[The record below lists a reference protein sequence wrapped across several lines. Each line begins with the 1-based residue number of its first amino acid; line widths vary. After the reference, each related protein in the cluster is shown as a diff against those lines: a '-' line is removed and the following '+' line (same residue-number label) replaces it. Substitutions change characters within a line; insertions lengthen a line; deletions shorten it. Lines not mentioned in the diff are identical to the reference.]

1 MSLFNAQPFTSSAG
15 LELLWKLECDEISP
29 ADWRNIAAI
38 VAPHLHFSNVEG
50 VPRGGL
56 PFAAALE
63 PYKTEDG
70 GPLIVDDVLT
80 TGRSM
85 EVQRGAR
92 VLANGLVL
100 FARGPL
106 PSWVRAVL
114 VVPEWLR

>member
-1 MSLFNAQPFTSSAG
+1 MSLFNAQPFTSAAG
-15 LELLWKLECDEISP
+15 LELLWKLECDELSP

-38 VAPHLHFSNVEG
+38 VAPHFHFSSVEG

-56 PFAAALE
+56 LFAEALE
-63 PYKTEDG
+63 PYKTEG
-70 GPLIVDDVLT
+70 GGLLIVDDVLT

-85 EVQRGAR
+85 EVQRRGR
-92 VLANGLVL
+92 VPASGLVL

-106 PSWVRAVL
+106 PSWILSVL

>member
-15 LELLWKLECDEISP
+15 IELLWKLECDELSP

-38 VAPHLHFSNVEG
+38 VAPHLHFRSVEG

-63 PYKTEDG
+63 PYKTTEG
-70 GPLIVDDVLT
+70 HNLYVDDVWT
-80 TGRSM
+80 TGKSLKKC
-85 EVQRGAR
+85 RGHRAGQ
-92 VLANGLVL
+92 GLVL

-106 PSWVRAVL
+106 EPWVRAVL